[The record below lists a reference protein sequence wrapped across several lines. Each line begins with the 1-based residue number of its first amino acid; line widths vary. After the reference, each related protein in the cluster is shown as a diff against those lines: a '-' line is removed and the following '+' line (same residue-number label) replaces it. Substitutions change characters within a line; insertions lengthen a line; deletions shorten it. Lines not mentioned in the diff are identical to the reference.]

1 MSGYIINARSAA
13 FYLLKKL
20 SGLWCSHFSWLLLWY
35 NLMSET
41 VRGIQRNLY
50 HSSLHSHWLRRI
62 IDTYWTGA
70 KMVHWCSLGHCN
82 ETLCLVNK
90 IFLFCMMIASTEFSV
105 SVLVWVT
112 LIWFHFKVSVSKKQ
126 GKSSQAPARSRVNH
140 LRPIISFENY
150 SLIIIVGS

>member
-1 MSGYIINARSAA
+1 MEWINMINYMSGYILNARSAA

-62 IDTYWTGA
+62 TDTFWTGA
-70 KMVHWCSLGHCN
+70 QMVHWCSLGHCN

-90 IFLFCMMIASTEFSV
+90 IFLFCMMIASTEFNV
-105 SVLVWVT
+105 SGLVWVT
-112 LIWFHFKVSVSKKQ
+112 LIWFHFKVSVSMQQ
-126 GKSSQAPARSRVNH
+126 GKSSQAHH
-140 LRPIISFENY
+140 LIWE
-150 SLIIIVGS
+150 L